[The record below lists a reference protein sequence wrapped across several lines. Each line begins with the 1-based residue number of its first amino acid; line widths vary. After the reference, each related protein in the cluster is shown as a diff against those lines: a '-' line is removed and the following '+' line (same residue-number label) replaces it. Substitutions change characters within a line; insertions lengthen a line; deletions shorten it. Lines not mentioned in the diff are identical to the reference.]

1 MASYTSN
8 YNLKKPAG
16 TENININDIN
26 GNMDTIDTALKNHD
40 NKLAIA
46 TAYPTKTA
54 GSKWTSG
61 TISLR
66 KRAGIVM
73 IKLDGAVFSQI
84 TARETIATVPSGYE
98 PATESYFFSS
108 DLQRS
113 FLVKTDG
120 AIQANS
126 QPAGTCWGT
135 ECYIAAT

>member
-26 GNMDTIDTALKNHD
+26 GNMDIIDTALKAHD

-98 PATESYFFSS
+98 PVTESYFFSS

-120 AIQANS
+120 SIQANA
-126 QPAGTCWGT
+126 QAAGTCWGT
-135 ECYIAAT
+135 ECYIAAS